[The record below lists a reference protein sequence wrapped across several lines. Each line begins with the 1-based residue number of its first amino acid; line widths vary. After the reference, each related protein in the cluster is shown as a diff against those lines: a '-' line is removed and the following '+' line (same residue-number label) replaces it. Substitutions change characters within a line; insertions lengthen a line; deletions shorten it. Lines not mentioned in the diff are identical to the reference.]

1 MYGTWPNIMHVY
13 LKNAFNKI
21 QSDSNLLFWYATALE
36 LTLSFGHL
44 CKFKITGRK
53 NGAADFNQI
62 E

>member
-1 MYGTWPNIMHVY
+1 MHVY

-53 NGAADFNQI
+53 NGATDFNQI